1 MRNIIEELYY
11 GNICPMDR
19 QIVKGGDYSHPLH
32 LLTRNEDSLTETLTQ
47 AQQEAFG
54 KYKDCV
60 SELNEANEVA
70 SFAIGF
76 KLGMR
81 LAVESMISLED
92 ITEPK
97 FE

>member
-1 MRNIIEELYY
+1 MQNIIEELYY

-19 QIVKGGDYSHPLH
+19 KIVKGGEYAHLLH
-32 LLTRNEDSLTETLTQ
+32 LLTRNEDNLTETLTQ
-47 AQQEAFG
+47 AQQETFV

-60 SELNEANEVA
+60 SELNEANEVT

-81 LAVESMISLED
+81 LAVEAMINTED
-92 ITEPK
+92 ITDPK
-97 FE
+97 LN